1 MTRSVYI
8 FDPDGKRVE
17 LYCDIVSNGFE
28 ALQTLGPTSKPLD
41 IETGAVVS
49 R

>member
-1 MTRSVYI
+1 VTRSVYV
-8 FDPDGKRVE
+8 FDPGANRVE
-17 LYCDIVSNGFE
+17 SYCDIVSNGFE

>member
-1 MTRSVYI
+1 VTWGVYV
-8 FDPDGKRVE
+8 FDLDGKRVE

>member
-1 MTRSVYI
+1 VTRSVYV
-8 FDPDGKRVE
+8 FDPDANRVE
-17 LYCDIVSNGFE
+17 LDCDMVSNSSE

-49 R
+49 